1 MSTAERSRSRFFGG
15 GEHSQRGT
23 AERSRSRFFGG
34 GEHSQRGTVSAP
46 AVNSART
53 ETGWGALLVL
63 LTGTFVTLL
72 DFFIV
77 NVAIPSIQVDLRA
90 GPSAIQWMVA
100 GFGLALAA
108 GLITGGRLGDLY
120 GRRRLY
126 AIGLGLFTLASAA
139 CGLAPTADVLIA
151 GRVVQGVA
159 AALLMPQ
166 VLGIINTVY
175 TGARRVRAFSAYG
188 VAVGLGAVF
197 GQLVGGL
204 LIRADIAG
212 LGWRSIFLINV
223 PIGAA
228 AVAASRRFVPESRA
242 AARARLDLVGTV
254 LITLGLAAVIYP
266 LLAAEPVGWCV
277 VALPPLAA
285 FVLYQRR
292 LAARGG
298 APLVDPALFTA
309 RSYRVGVLISLA
321 FQLTMAS
328 FFLVLALYL
337 QDGRGLSALASGLLF
352 VPLGTG
358 YLITSMRSGRIAVRL
373 GRQTLTV
380 GALLVAAGYGLL
392 ALTAHQPI
400 GWLLPGLTM
409 AGMGMGFVIAPLPSI
424 VMAGV
429 PASHAAAASGVLATA
444 QQAGNAVGVALIGTV
459 FYRAVGAGDL
469 PRAFALS
476 LTMLMALSVAVAAL
490 VQLLPRRTV

>member
-1 MSTAERSRSRFFGG
+1 MSAVTTPAASPAV
-15 GEHSQRGT
+15 GT
-23 AERSRSRFFGG
+23 ART
-34 GEHSQRGTVSAP
+34 GTG
-46 AVNSART
+46 R
-53 ETGWGALLVL
+53 GALLAL

-77 NVAIPSIQVDLRA
+77 NVAIPSIQVDLGA
-90 GPSAIQWMVA
+90 GPSAVQWMVA

-126 AIGLGLFTLASAA
+126 AIGLALFTLASAA
-139 CGLAPTADVLIA
+139 CGLAPNAGALVA

-175 TGARRVRAFSAYG
+175 TGARRARAFSAYG
-188 VAVGLGAVF
+188 VTVGLGAVF

-204 LIRADIAG
+204 LIRADLAG

-223 PIGAA
+223 PIGVA
-228 AVAASRRFVPESRA
+228 AVAASRRLVPESRSA
-242 AARARLDLVGTV
+242 TGARLDLAGAV
-254 LITLGLAAVIYP
+254 LVTLGLTGIVYP
-266 LLAAEPVGWCV
+266 LVASRPAGWCV
-277 VALPPLAA
+277 LALPPLAA
-285 FVLYQRR
+285 FALYQRR

-298 APLVDPALFTA
+298 APLVHPGLFGA
-309 RSYRVGVLISLA
+309 RSYTVGVLVSLA

-337 QDGRGLSALASGLLF
+337 QDGRGESALASGLLF
-352 VPLGTG
+352 VPLGAG
-358 YLITSMRSGRIAVRL
+358 YLLTSMLSGRIAARL
-373 GRQTLTV
+373 GRQTLAA
-380 GALLVAAGYGLL
+380 GALVVAAGYGLL
-392 ALTAHQPI
+392 ALSAPEPI
-400 GWLLPGLTM
+400 GWLLPGLIL
-409 AGMGMGFVIAPLPSI
+409 AGMGMGFVVAPLPSI

-429 PASHAAAASGVLATA
+429 PARHAAAASGVLSTA

-459 FYRAVGAGDL
+459 FYRALGAGHF
-469 PRAFALS
+469 PHAFALS
-476 LTMLMALSVAVAAL
+476 LAVLVALSVAVAAL
-490 VQLLPRRTV
+490 VQLLPRRTA

>member
-1 MSTAERSRSRFFGG
+1 MSTV
-15 GEHSQRGT
+15 T
-23 AERSRSRFFGG
+23 
-34 GEHSQRGTVSAP
+34 AP
-46 AVNSART
+46 AVTPPRA

-90 GPSAIQWMVA
+90 GPSAVQWVVA

-126 AIGLGLFTLASAA
+126 ASGLGLFTLASAA
-139 CGLAPTADVLIA
+139 CGLAPSAAVLVG
-151 GRVVQGVA
+151 GRVLQGAA

-166 VLGIINTVY
+166 VLAIINTVY

-204 LIRADIAG
+204 LIRADLAG

-223 PIGAA
+223 PVGLAA
-228 AVAASRRFVPESRA
+228 MAASRRLVPESRSA
-242 AARARLDLVGTV
+242 TGAGLDLVGTV
-254 LITLGLAAVIYP
+254 LVTVGLVAIVYP
-266 LLAAEPVGWCV
+266 LVAAAPAGWCLA
-277 VALPPLAA
+277 ALPPLAA
-285 FVLYQRR
+285 FAWHQRR

-298 APLVDPALFTA
+298 APLVHPHLFAA
-309 RSYRVGVLISLA
+309 RSYTVGVLVSLA

-328 FFLVLALYL
+328 FFLVLAVYL

-352 VPLGTG
+352 APLGLG
-358 YLITSMRSGRIAVRL
+358 YLVTSVLSGRIAARL

-380 GALLVAAGYGLL
+380 GTLVVAAGYGLL
-392 ALTAHQPI
+392 ALAAQEPT
-400 GWLLPGLTM
+400 GWLVPGLTV
-409 AGMGMGFVIAPLPSI
+409 AGAGMGFVVAPLPSI
-424 VMAGV
+424 VLAGV
-429 PASHAAAASGVLATA
+429 AARHAAAASGVLSTA
-444 QQAGNAVGVALIGTV
+444 QQAGNAVGVALIGSV
-459 FYRAVGAGDL
+459 FYHALRTG
-469 PRAFALS
+469 PFPHAFALS
-476 LTMLMALSVAVAAL
+476 LGVLVALSVAVAVL
-490 VQLLPRRTV
+490 VQWLPRRGA

>member
-1 MSTAERSRSRFFGG
+1 MSTV
-15 GEHSQRGT
+15 T
-23 AERSRSRFFGG
+23 A
-34 GEHSQRGTVSAP
+34 QTAAP
-46 AVNSART
+46 AGRTVRT

-77 NVAIPSIQVDLRA
+77 NVAIPSIQLDLGA
-90 GPSAIQWMVA
+90 GPSAVQWVVA

-126 AIGLGLFTLASAA
+126 AVGLGLFTLASAA
-139 CGLAPTADVLIA
+139 CGLAPNAGVLVG
-151 GRVVQGVA
+151 GRALQGVA

-197 GQLVGGL
+197 GQLIGGL

-212 LGWRSIFLINV
+212 LSWRSIFLINV

-228 AVAASRRFVPESRA
+228 AVAASRRLVPESRSA
-242 AARARLDLVGTV
+242 TGARLDLAGSV
-254 LITLGLAAVIYP
+254 LVTLSLIAIVYP
-266 LLAAEPVGWCV
+266 LVASEPAGWCV
-277 VALPPLAA
+277 AAVPPLTA

-292 LAARGG
+292 LAGRGG
-298 APLVDPALFTA
+298 EPLVSPHLFTA
-309 RSYRVGVLISLA
+309 RSYTVGVLVSIG

-352 VPLGTG
+352 VPLGAG
-358 YLITSMRSGRIAVRL
+358 YLITSTLSGRIAARL

-380 GALLVAAGYGLL
+380 GTLVVATGYGLL
-392 ALTAHQPI
+392 ALAAHDPI
-400 GWLLPGLTM
+400 GWLVPGLTV
-409 AGMGMGFVIAPLPSI
+409 AGVGMGLVIAPLPAI
-424 VMAGV
+424 AMAGV
-429 PASHAAAASGVLATA
+429 APRHAAAASGVLSTA
-444 QQAGNAVGVALIGTV
+444 QQAGNAIGVALIGSV
-459 FYRAVGAGDL
+459 FYRAVGNGHF
-469 PRAFALS
+469 PHAFALS
-476 LTMLMALSVAVAAL
+476 LDVLVALSAAVTGL
-490 VQLLPRRTV
+490 VQLLPRRTA

>member
-1 MSTAERSRSRFFGG
+1 MTTLEAR
-15 GEHSQRGT
+15 T
-23 AERSRSRFFGG
+23 MNTLA
-34 GEHSQRGTVSAP
+34 AP
-46 AVNSART
+46 AAPPSARA

-90 GPSAIQWMVA
+90 GPSAVQWVVA

-126 AIGLGLFTLASAA
+126 AYGLGLFTLASAA
-139 CGLAPTADVLIA
+139 CGLAPSAGMLVA

-166 VLGIINTVY
+166 VLAIINTVY

-197 GQLVGGL
+197 GQLIGGL
-204 LIRADIAG
+204 LIRADVAG

-223 PIGAA
+223 PVGVVT
-228 AVAASRRFVPESRA
+228 VAASRRLVPESRA
-242 AARARLDLVGTV
+242 AAGARLDLVGTV
-254 LITLGLAAVIYP
+254 LVSLGLIAIVYP
-266 LLAAEPVGWCV
+266 LVAGERAGWCLA
-277 VALPPLAA
+277 ALPPLVA
-285 FVLYQRR
+285 FALYQRR

-298 APLVDPALFTA
+298 APLVDPRLFSDRAYT
-309 RSYRVGVLISLA
+309 VGVLVSLA

-328 FFLVLALYL
+328 FFLVLAVYL
-337 QDGRGLSALASGLLF
+337 QDGRDRSALASGLLF
-352 VPLGTG
+352 VPLGVG
-358 YLITSMRSGRIAVRL
+358 YLVTSMLSGRFAARA
-373 GRQTLTV
+373 GRRTLTV
-380 GALLVAAGYGLL
+380 GTLVVAAGYGLL
-392 ALTAHQPI
+392 ALAADAPI
-400 GWLLPGLTM
+400 GWLLPGLVV
-409 AGMGMGFVIAPLPSI
+409 AGAGMGFVVAPLPSI

-429 PASHAAAASGVLATA
+429 AARHAAAASGVLSTA
-444 QQAGNAVGVALIGTV
+444 QQAGNAVGVALIGSL
-459 FYRAVGAGDL
+459 FYGALGSGSF
-469 PRAFALS
+469 PHAFALS
-476 LTMLMALSVAVAAL
+476 LDVLVALSVAVAVL
-490 VQLLPRRTV
+490 VRLSMRRSVRTS